1 MVEKLLERH
10 YGYLFEPDL
19 LREIA
24 DIGTLKTLE
33 QGTQLMDIGQD
44 VSSIP
49 LVLSGAIKIMREDS
63 EGDEL
68 LLYFIEMGDSCTMT
82 FSCCMGT
89 GKSEIRAVAE
99 TDTELIV
106 IPVEKMDPWMA
117 AYPGWRRFV
126 MDSYHAR
133 MMELMETVD
142 ALAFMNLD
150 RRLLKYLKDRA
161 MVTHDD
167 VIHTTHLEVAND
179 LHTSRVV
186 ISRLLKKLGNEGKI
200 RLQRNAIK
208 VLDI

>member
-1 MVEKLLERH
+1 MEKLLQQH
-10 YGYLFEPDL
+10 YGYLFEPGL

-24 DIGTLKTLE
+24 EVGTLKTLE
-33 QGTQLMDIGQD
+33 QGSQLIDIGQT
-44 VSSIP
+44 VTSIP
-49 LVLSGAIKIMREDS
+49 LVLSGAIKILLEDS

-68 LLYFIEMGDSCTMT
+68 LLYFIEMGDSCAMT

-89 GKSEIRAVAE
+89 GRSEIRAVAE
-99 TDTELIV
+99 TETELIL
-106 IPVEKMDPWMA
+106 IPVVKMETWMV
-117 AYPGWRRFV
+117 AYPGWRRFIL
-126 MDSYHAR
+126 DSYHAR

-142 ALAFMNLD
+142 TLAFMNMD

-167 VIHTTHLEVAND
+167 VIQTTHLEIAND

-208 VLDI
+208 VLEL